1 MELAT
6 QKDNFSNHQNSIS
19 LEEKILSKQNLI
31 KDFEQKIQF
40 DIEYLEIEKKRMN
53 KQKDEFQLQ
62 KEAFQIELE
71 KEKETLKKEYA
82 RLDAL
87 QEQIK
92 LAE

>member
-1 MELAT
+1 
-6 QKDNFSNHQNSIS
+6 
-19 LEEKILSKQNLI
+19 
-31 KDFEQKIQF
+31 
-40 DIEYLEIEKKRMN
+40 MN

>member
-1 MELAT
+1 
-6 QKDNFSNHQNSIS
+6 
-19 LEEKILSKQNLI
+19 
-31 KDFEQKIQF
+31 
-40 DIEYLEIEKKRMN
+40 MN

-87 QEQIK
+87 QEHIK